1 MVLVNRNHN
10 LNKLKIGEIKLITY
24 KITKHVPYIYE
35 LEIDSNITLPYG
47 VIMELQ
53 SSVSLTET
61 EITLLTKETITIL
74 KHYENEMGDLDT
86 TNLKVIGSLVR
97 KYPDDTIDENHND
110 VEIEG
115 EFL

>member
-53 SSVSLTET
+53 SSVSPTET
-61 EITLLTKETITIL
+61 DLTKETITIL

-86 TNLKVIGSLVR
+86 TNLKVTGSLVR

>member
-1 MVLVNRNHN
+1 V
-10 LNKLKIGEIKLITY
+10 ITY
-24 KITKHVPYIYE
+24 KITKQVPYIYE

-53 SSVSLTET
+53 NEVSAGVIAFMHQDLTQET
-61 EITLLTKETITIL
+61 LTIL

-86 TNLKVIGSLVR
+86 TNLNVTGSLVR
-97 KYPDDTIDENHND
+97 KYENDTIDENHND